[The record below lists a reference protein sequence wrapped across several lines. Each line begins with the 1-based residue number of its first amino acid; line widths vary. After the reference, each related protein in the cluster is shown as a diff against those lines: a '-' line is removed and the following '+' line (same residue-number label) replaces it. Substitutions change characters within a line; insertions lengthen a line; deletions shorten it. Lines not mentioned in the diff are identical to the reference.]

1 MTRGLTAN
9 SGKGGGRQD
18 FVVKY
23 TVSILGFLVVDEKM
37 FSLIRNI
44 TNQND
49 VRVYFYTIKGSS
61 FEPLPI
67 CGVLKSPQK
76 KRKKDRKVKLTKR
89 KIRKNERQDK

>member
-1 MTRGLTAN
+1 
-9 SGKGGGRQD
+9 
-18 FVVKY
+18 
-23 TVSILGFLVVDEKM
+23 LGFLVVDEKM
-37 FSLIRNI
+37 FSLIHNI

-76 KRKKDRKVKLTKR
+76 KRKKSKTHKEKDQKKR
-89 KIRKNERQDK
+89 KTRQVKSKEK